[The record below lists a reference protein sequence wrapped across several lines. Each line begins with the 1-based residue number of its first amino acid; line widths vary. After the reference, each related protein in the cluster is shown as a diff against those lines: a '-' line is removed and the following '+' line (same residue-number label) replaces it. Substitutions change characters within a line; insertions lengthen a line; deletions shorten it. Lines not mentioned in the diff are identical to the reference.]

1 MTFEEVKKWLNR
13 AYKID
18 ELIKLDKKKIEEWE
32 ELATTLGGQDFDERV
47 QSSRK
52 LEAAFVKNLE
62 KKDAAIKKYNHRI
75 VERYNLKEEIDEV
88 INSLQDNEIITIL
101 DYRYLQFLKF
111 REIAS
116 ITYLGLA
123 TVHRLHNKGLLE
135 VKNILE
141 QMEQGDML

>member
-1 MTFEEVKKWLNR
+1 MTIEEVKAWLNR
-13 AYKID
+13 AYKLD

-32 ELATTLGGQDFDERV
+32 ELATTLGGQGFDEKV

-75 VERYNLKEEIDEV
+75 VERYNLKEEIYDV
-88 INSLQDNEIITIL
+88 IHAIDDNEIVLVL

-111 REIAS
+111 RDIAS
-116 ITYLGLA
+116 VMYCSTGKVLS
-123 TVHRLHNKGLLE
+123 LHKKGLEIVCEYLNT
-135 VKNILE
+135 K
-141 QMEQGDML
+141 